1 MQPEWLVTYLDGDAF
16 LKLVSRFHRPMQR
29 EISNFIYS
37 KLRIHGLDSVALG
50 FSKALGQGLYELKVS
65 FRPEVELRVFFTARP
80 GREIVVLLGYDKKLN
95 DSKNWQNGQILLAR
109 TLLESLDEK

>member
-1 MQPEWLVTYLDGDAF
+1 MQPDWLVTFFDRDVF

-29 EISNFIYS
+29 EISNFVYS

-80 GREIVVLLGYDKKLN
+80 GREIVVLLGYDKKRN

-109 TLLESLDEK
+109 TLLESLDEE